1 MDKASFLNLI
11 DNRKGFFAEEVES
24 VKAICEKY
32 PYFTAAKIQELL
44 MLNRQL
50 LEFNSK
56 LLGIAAL
63 VADRKNLH
71 NILNSRPA
79 VSVSSVADNT
89 QETLA
94 SNVTVE
100 PTNSHENYSESI
112 STEET
117 IEFSLFNELTETP
130 ESAEDIVN
138 FEIVSGSDDDE
149 QVSFLEVTSPESS
162 LGTQL
167 GPKESNFIDA
177 QLYTLEIP
185 GEFID
190 DGNYTSLMPS
200 LKVEALTEKQ
210 EVSLEVSDTKAE
222 PKGVEP
228 QSLIDYFIE
237 TNPRI
242 EKPKPIDPNAEI
254 EDISLSSLKEPDDV
268 ASEQLAI
275 IYRAQGLHEKAIT
288 IYEKLCLKF
297 PEKRVYFAG
306 QIESIKNQLK
316 E

>member
-1 MDKASFLNLI
+1 MDKASFFKLI
-11 DNRKGFFAEEVES
+11 DNRKAFFAEEIVS
-24 VKAICEKY
+24 ISAICEKY

-44 MLNRQL
+44 MLSRQSI
-50 LEFNSK
+50 EFKGKFNV
-56 LLGIAAL
+56 IAAL
-63 VADRKNLH
+63 VPDRKNLH
-71 NILNSRPA
+71 NILNSRLA
-79 VSVSSVADNT
+79 VSERNITENT
-89 QETLA
+89 QDDITNKVKE
-94 SNVTVE
+94 E
-100 PTNSHENYSESI
+100 PKGNHEKYSESF

-117 IEFSLFNELTETP
+117 IEFSLFNESTETP

-138 FEIVSGSDDDE
+138 FEIVSGTDDEE
-149 QVSFLEVTSPESS
+149 QVSFLEITNPESS
-162 LGTQL
+162 LGSQH

-190 DGNYTSLMPS
+190 DGNYSSLMPN
-200 LKVEALTEKQ
+200 LKGEALTEKKDAPID
-210 EVSLEVSDTKAE
+210 VSDKKPE

-242 EKPKPIDPNAEI
+242 EKPKPIDPNTEI

-268 ASEQLAI
+268 ASEQLAL

-306 QIESIKNQLK
+306 QIESIRIQLK